1 MTSSD
6 FQIRPVLPAEHDA
19 LGELSVRSYLHGDLL
34 IGGLDDPYAP
44 NLRDVAV
51 RAAAAT
57 VLVAVDESAVEEG
70 TVKKGTVE
78 ERAVEGDSGTNGSGP
93 ALLGGVT
100 LAFHGSPMAQLAG
113 PGEAEVRMLAVDPAA
128 QGRGVGSALAAA
140 CVERARAEPGTKRVV
155 LCSQQAMTTAHRVY
169 ARLGFERAPD
179 LDWYPLPEIRLWG
192 FRLEL

>member
-6 FQIRPVLPAEHDA
+6 FRIRPVLPAEHGA
-19 LGELSVRSYLHGDLL
+19 LGDLSIRSYLE
-34 IGGLDDPYAP
+34 GGLLLGGLADPYAP

-51 RAAAAT
+51 RAASAT
-57 VLVAVDESAVEEG
+57 VLVAVDENGDASQGDAV
-70 TVKKGTVE
+70 
-78 ERAVEGDSGTNGSGP
+78 
-93 ALLGGVT
+93 LLGGVT
-100 LAFHGSPMAQLAG
+100 LAFHGSAMAQLAG
-113 PGEAEVRMLAVDPAA
+113 PGEAEIRMLAVDPAA

-140 CVERARAEPGTKRVV
+140 CVERARAESGVKRVV

-179 LDWYPLPEIRLWG
+179 LDWYPVPDVLLWG